1 MNSSYGL
8 ILYITGFLIAQS
20 CAQSVTDN
28 IIDDPTISHN
38 VIEED
43 DSNTISERDHNA
55 IQNPKEYLDAKI
67 FELFTKLPVLIDT
80 AKLEVEEKLRFTLF
94 KKKTQGWSIV
104 YAGTQDIWGNY
115 VGNDYQIV
123 DTEQLYLYGFLFFY
137 GLGFGLPA
145 LVGNP
150 PLPPIDCSSENFQA
164 SVEKYGLSY
173 GPSNLVHKFGVKS
186 ARSYIN
192 EFDSFVRLDLA
203 CILDEEDNCES
214 AAEVKW
220 TLDNLIAAYNARLD
234 LESNY
239 GKK

>member
-8 ILYITGFLIAQS
+8 ILYIAAFLLFET

-28 IIDDPTISHN
+28 FIDDPTVSKN
-38 VIEED
+38 GIEEE
-43 DSNTISERDHNA
+43 DSETISERDHA
-55 IQNPKEYLDAKI
+55 IQDPKEYLDAKI
-67 FELFTKLPVLIDT
+67 FELFTKLPLLIDT

-104 YAGTQDIWGNY
+104 YAGTQDIFGNY
-115 VGNDYQIV
+115 VGNDYEIK
-123 DTEQLYLYGFLFFY
+123 DTSQLYLYGFLFFY

-150 PLPPIDCSSENFQA
+150 PLPPIDCSSETFQTT
-164 SVEKYGLSY
+164 VDKYGLSY
-173 GPSNLVHKFGVKS
+173 GPTNLVSQFGVKS
-186 ARSYIN
+186 ARSLIN

-203 CILDEEDNCES
+203 CILDEEDNCET
-214 AAEVKW
+214 AAEVRW

>member
-8 ILYITGFLIAQS
+8 ISYIAAFLLMQT

-28 IIDDPTISHN
+28 IIDDSKVLQN

-43 DSNTISERDHNA
+43 VSKTISERDHEA

-67 FELFTKLPVLIDT
+67 YELFSKLPTLIDT
-80 AKLEVEEKLRFTLF
+80 AKLEIEEKLRFTLF

-104 YAGTQDIWGNY
+104 YAGTQDIWGDY
-115 VGNDYQIV
+115 VGRDYQIE
-123 DTEQLYLYGFLFFY
+123 DTSQLYYYGFLFFY

-150 PLPPIDCSSENFQA
+150 PLPPIDCSSTNFQ
-164 SVEKYGLSY
+164 EKIDKYGLSY
-173 GPSNLVHKFGVKS
+173 GPNNLVSQFGVDS
-186 ARSYIN
+186 ARSLIN

-214 AAEVKW
+214 AAEVKC